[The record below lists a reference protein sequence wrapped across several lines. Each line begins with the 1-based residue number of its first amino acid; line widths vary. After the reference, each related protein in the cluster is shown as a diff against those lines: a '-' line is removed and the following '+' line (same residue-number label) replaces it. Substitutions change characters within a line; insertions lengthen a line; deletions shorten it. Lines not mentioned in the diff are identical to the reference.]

1 MVFVRSF
8 LRSFIR
14 PPPPHMK
21 ILSVNAVLDPVLGG
35 GTAERTFQMSRFLAR
50 ADVDCTVLTLDL
62 GLGAE
67 RLAALHPAK
76 SCVLHCTLPRFYL
89 FSLPKPQIEAL
100 VREADVVHLMG
111 HWTLLNAVVAR
122 ECRRQNKP
130 YAVCPAG
137 ALPIYGRSRWLKKL
151 YNLLAGKQLIRRA
164 AACIAIARNELE
176 HYAEYG
182 ISADRVTMIPNG
194 IDAAEFGDA
203 DDAAFRGKFG
213 LPDAPFV
220 LFLGRLAPIKGPDL
234 LLEAYLGIAA
244 AYPDVHLVVAGPDGG
259 MLETLQA
266 RAAATGIAD
275 RIHFIGAVSGADK
288 SRAYHAATLLA
299 IPSRQE
305 AMSIVV
311 LEAGICGTPVLITD
325 RCGFDELV
333 DAGGGQVV
341 KASVEGLQAGLA
353 EMLSTREKL
362 PAMGSALR
370 LFTQDNYLWASIV
383 KQYVALF
390 EKLARERDPA

>member
-1 MVFVRSF
+1 
-8 LRSFIR
+8 
-14 PPPPHMK
+14 MK
-21 ILSVNAVLDPVLGG
+21 ILNVNAVLDPVLGG
-35 GTAERTFQMSRFLAR
+35 GTAERTFQMSRFLAH
-50 ADVDCTVLTLDL
+50 AGVDCTVLTLDL

-76 SCVLHCTLPRFYL
+76 SCVLHCTLPRFYV
-89 FSLPKPQIEAL
+89 FALPEPRIEAL

-111 HWTLLNAVVAR
+111 HWTLLNAVVAS
-122 ECRRQNKP
+122 ECRLQNKP

-151 YNLLAGKQLIRRA
+151 YNLLAGKRLIRKA

-176 HYAEYG
+176 HYAAYG
-182 ISADRVTMIPNG
+182 ISANRVTMIPNG
-194 IDAAEFGDA
+194 IDAAEFLDS
-203 DDAAFRGKFG
+203 DDGAFRDKFG

-244 AYPDVHLVVAGPDGG
+244 AYPDVHLVFAGPDGG
-259 MLETLQA
+259 MLGSLQA
-266 RAAATGIAD
+266 RAAGTGFVN

-288 SRAYHAATLLA
+288 SCAYHAATLLA

-325 RCGFDELV
+325 CCGFDELA

-341 KASVEGLQAGLA
+341 KASVEGLQAGLVKMFSA
-353 EMLSTREKL
+353 REKL
-362 PAMGSALR
+362 PAMGGALC
-370 LFTQDNYLWASIV
+370 LFTQKNFLWASIV
-383 KQYVALF
+383 KRYVTLF
-390 EKLARERDPA
+390 EKLMRERDPA

>member
-1 MVFVRSF
+1 
-8 LRSFIR
+8 
-14 PPPPHMK
+14 MK
-21 ILSVNAVLDPVLGG
+21 ILNVNAVLDPVLGG

-50 ADVDCTVLTLDL
+50 ASVDCTVLTLDL

-67 RLAALHPAK
+67 RLEALHPAK

-89 FSLPKPQIEAL
+89 FALPEPRIEAL

-111 HWTLLNAVVAR
+111 HWTMLNAVVAR
-122 ECRRQNKP
+122 ECRRQSKP

-151 YNLLAGKQLIRRA
+151 YNLLAGRQLIRGA
-164 AACIAIARNELE
+164 AACIAIACNELE
-176 HYAEYG
+176 HYSAYG

-194 IDAAEFGDA
+194 IDAAEFDHA
-203 DDAAFRGKFG
+203 DDAAFRSKFG
-213 LPDAPFV
+213 LPDSPFV

-234 LLEAYLGIAA
+234 LLEAYLGLAA
-244 AYPDVHLVVAGPDGG
+244 AYPDMHLVFAGPDGG
-259 MLETLQA
+259 MLDSLRTRTTNA
-266 RAAATGIAD
+266 GFSN

-325 RCGFDELV
+325 RCGFDEIV
-333 DAGGGQVV
+333 DAGGGRVV
-341 KASVEGLQAGLA
+341 NASAEGLQAGLA

-370 LFTQDNYLWASIV
+370 LFTQENYLWTSIV
-383 KQYVALF
+383 EQYVALF
-390 EKLARERDPA
+390 ERLARERGPA

>member
-1 MVFVRSF
+1 
-8 LRSFIR
+8 
-14 PPPPHMK
+14 MK
-21 ILSVNAVLDPVLGG
+21 ILNVNAVLDPVLGG

-50 ADVDCTVLTLDL
+50 AGVDCTVLTLDL

-67 RLAALHPAK
+67 RLLALHPAK
-76 SCVLHCTLPRFYL
+76 SCVLHCNLPRFYL
-89 FSLPKPQIEAL
+89 FSLPEPRIEAL

-137 ALPIYGRSRWLKKL
+137 ALPIYGRSRWLKKI
-151 YNLLAGKQLIRRA
+151 YNFLAGKRLIQEA

-176 HYAEYG
+176 HYAAYG
-182 ISADRVTMIPNG
+182 IGADRVTMIPNG
-194 IDAAEFGDA
+194 IDAADFGEA

-213 LPDAPFV
+213 LPDAPFI

-234 LLEAYLGIAA
+234 LLEAYLGFAV
-244 AYPDVHLVVAGPDGG
+244 AYPDIHLVFAGPDGG
-259 MLETLQA
+259 MLDSLQA
-266 RAAATGIAD
+266 RVTGTGFAN
-275 RIHFIGAVSGADK
+275 RIHFIGAVSGIDK

-311 LEAGICGTPVLITD
+311 LEAGICATPVLITD

-353 EMLSTREKL
+353 EMLSAREKL
-362 PAMGSALR
+362 PAMGGALR
-370 LFTQDNYLWASIV
+370 VFTQENYLWVSIV
-383 KQYVALF
+383 KKYVALF
-390 EKLARERDPA
+390 ERLMRVRGPA